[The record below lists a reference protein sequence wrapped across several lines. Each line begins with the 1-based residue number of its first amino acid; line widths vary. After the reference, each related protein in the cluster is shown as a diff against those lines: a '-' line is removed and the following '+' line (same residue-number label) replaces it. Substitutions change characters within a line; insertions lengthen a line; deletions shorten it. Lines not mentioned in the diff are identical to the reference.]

1 MANTMQSTAD
11 QRSHLLDL
19 MRAGTVAAVAFGV
32 VRVVADLIDLFGI
45 DYRLGMAGAVQS
57 GPYALFAGLSLMASL
72 LLPLGLFGIYA
83 HRGERTGRLGLAG
96 FGLAFLGSLM
106 VAGNDWANAF
116 MAPVVAKEA
125 PGISFLGTTGAPAGL
140 LQTGIG
146 LSFVPLTLG
155 LLLMA
160 VAAIRHATF
169 PRWQPALLVAA
180 VVSNMVLAPEAQS
193 LQEIVP
199 RVLVGAA
206 IAVLGWH
213 ALRTD
218 WLRPAADPFGNR
230 PAERQLTQ
238 V

>member
-1 MANTMQSTAD
+1 MTNTIQPTAD
-11 QRSHLLDL
+11 QRSHLVHLVRD
-19 MRAGTVAAVAFGV
+19 GTVAAVAFGV

-45 DYRLGMAGAVQS
+45 DYRLGLAGAVQS

-140 LQTGIG
+140 LQTGIS

-218 WLRPAADPFGNR
+218 WLRSAADLRQPPTRG
-230 PAERQLTQ
+230 QLTQ
-238 V
+238 M